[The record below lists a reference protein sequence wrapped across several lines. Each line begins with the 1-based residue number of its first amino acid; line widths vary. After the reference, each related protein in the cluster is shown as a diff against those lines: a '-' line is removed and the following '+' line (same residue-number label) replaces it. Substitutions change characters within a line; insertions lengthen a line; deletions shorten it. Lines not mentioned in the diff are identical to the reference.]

1 MTTYRA
7 YRLDERRHILNGQW
21 LEAPNDAAAVD
32 QAEELC
38 EEGAPTIEL
47 WQATRLVDEIDC
59 GAEGEADGE
68 CDCAAD
74 DRLA

>member
-1 MTTYRA
+1 MGVHQMTTYRA

-21 LEAPNDAAAVD
+21 LEAPSDEAAVD
-32 QAEELC
+32 RAEELC

-59 GAEGEADGE
+59 EADGDG
-68 CDCAAD
+68 DCAD
-74 DRLA
+74 S

>member
-7 YRLDERRHILNGQW
+7 YRLDERHHILNGQW
-21 LEAPNDAAAVD
+21 LEAPNDAAAID

-38 EEGAPTIEL
+38 EEGVPSIEL

-59 GAEGEADGE
+59 
-68 CDCAAD
+68 AD
-74 DRLA
+74 DADCPCEG

>member
-7 YRLDERRHILNGQW
+7 YRLDDRRHILGGQW
-21 LEAPNDAAAVD
+21 LDAPNDAAAID

-38 EEGAPTIEL
+38 EDGVPTIEL

-59 GAEGEADGE
+59 
-68 CDCAAD
+68 AD
-74 DRLA
+74 DADCPCDG

>member
-7 YRLDERRHILNGQW
+7 YRLDDHRHILNGQW

-38 EEGAPTIEL
+38 EDGVPTIEL
-47 WQATRLVDEIDC
+47 WQAKRLVDEIDC
-59 GAEGEADGE
+59 AE
-68 CDCAAD
+68 D
-74 DRLA
+74 DACPCED

>member
-21 LEAPNDAAAVD
+21 LEADNDAAAVE

-38 EEGAPTIEL
+38 EEGAPSIEL

-59 GAEGEADGE
+59 EADGDCE
-68 CDCAAD
+68 CED
-74 DRLA
+74 D

>member
-7 YRLDERRHILNGQW
+7 YRLNRRRHIQSAQW
-21 LEAPNDAAAVD
+21 LEAPDDAAAAA

-47 WQATRLVDEIDC
+47 WQSTRLVEEIDC
-59 GAEGEADGE
+59 EDDG
-68 CDCAAD
+68 
-74 DRLA
+74 

>member
-32 QAEELC
+32 RAEELC

-47 WQATRLVDEIDC
+47 WQATRLVEEIDC
-59 GAEGEADGE
+59 AAEGD
-68 CDCAAD
+68 CDCAGD
-74 DRLA
+74 

>member
-7 YRLDERRHILNGQW
+7 YRLDQRHRIINGQW
-21 LEAPNDAAAVD
+21 LQASSDAEAKD
-32 QAEELC
+32 QAEDLC

-59 GAEGEADGE
+59 
-68 CDCAAD
+68 AD
-74 DRLA
+74 DA